1 MKESFPIDFITNDFL
16 GFSRLESLSEAI
28 EDRYHSYCRREPS
41 ARLGYG
47 GSRAILGPST
57 LLQELEQGIAHFHG
71 VPEALVLPSGFVA
84 NTAVCAHLASAADY
98 VLWDEQVHISVSYN
112 VSLFLP
118 NKHQSFRH
126 NDLNHLESLLAS
138 CQRQGFKKVFILAS
152 SVYSFKGSFAPLEQ
166 MIFLSQK
173 YHAQLIIDE
182 AHAVGLF
189 GESGKGLCSLVG
201 YENVYAVLVTFGK
214 ALGVVGAAL
223 LSSCDKKRDFMK
235 EPMVSL
241 STGLPPHTLV
251 SIQVAYE
258 FLSTEG
264 ETARVQLQRIREYFA
279 QKVPSAAPGFV
290 QPLSLPGVSSQD
302 LYQRLTASGVR
313 VGRSKEILRANL
325 HAFNTEEEV
334 DFLVSL
340 LLGMA
345 DQKNV
350 LTGSMSTMQRT
361 LEDNFAAANAS

>member
-1 MKESFPIDFITNDFL
+1 M
-16 GFSRLESLSEAI
+16 
-28 EDRYHSYCRREPS
+28 
-41 ARLGYG
+41 
-47 GSRAILGPST
+47 
-57 LLQELEQGIAHFHG
+57 
-71 VPEALVLPSGFVA
+71 
-84 NTAVCAHLASAADY
+84 
-98 VLWDEQVHISVSYN
+98 
-112 VSLFLP
+112 
-118 NKHQSFRH
+118 
-126 NDLNHLESLLAS
+126 
-138 CQRQGFKKVFILAS
+138 
-152 SVYSFKGSFAPLEQ
+152 
-166 MIFLSQK
+166 
-173 YHAQLIIDE
+173 
-182 AHAVGLF
+182 
-189 GESGKGLCSLVG
+189 VG

-235 EPMVSL
+235 EPMASL

-251 SIQVAYE
+251 SIQVAYD

-279 QKVPSAAPGFV
+279 QKVPAAAPGFV

-350 LTGSMSTMQRT
+350 LTGSISTMQRT

>member
-1 MKESFPIDFITNDFL
+1 
-16 GFSRLESLSEAI
+16 
-28 EDRYHSYCRREPS
+28 
-41 ARLGYG
+41 
-47 GSRAILGPST
+47 
-57 LLQELEQGIAHFHG
+57 
-71 VPEALVLPSGFVA
+71 
-84 NTAVCAHLASAADY
+84 
-98 VLWDEQVHISVSYN
+98 
-112 VSLFLP
+112 
-118 NKHQSFRH
+118 
-126 NDLNHLESLLAS
+126 
-138 CQRQGFKKVFILAS
+138 
-152 SVYSFKGSFAPLEQ
+152 
-166 MIFLSQK
+166 MIYLSQK

-235 EPMVSL
+235 EPMASL

-251 SIQVAYE
+251 SIQVAYD

-279 QKVPSAAPGFV
+279 QKVPAAAPGFV

-350 LTGSMSTMQRT
+350 LTGSISTMQRT